1 MFAKGAYAS
10 PREMLLSNPIYSW
23 ARSLFPEIDGA
34 VVHQFL
40 QALILG
46 APPAFYLLFLPLL
59 AGLLFWGAVL
69 VVGVIV
75 VVVKEV
81 VLFFLPHHARSLV
94 VVVCWL
100 GLDDGPMTILLYG

>member
-1 MFAKGAYAS
+1 
-10 PREMLLSNPIYSW
+10 MLLSNPIYSR

-40 QALILG
+40 QASILG
-46 APPAFYLLFLPLL
+46 APPAFYLLVLPLL

-69 VVGVIV
+69 VVGVV
-75 VVVKEV
+75 VVVEEV
-81 VLFFLPHHARSLV
+81 VLFFLPRHARSLV